1 MLITLCVIRI
11 ILCRLFAYLGR
22 RGRRPLQLFLTAI
35 LFGLLRKSL
44 KNMPPQTNN
53 HIISISLVFV
63 LRVPILSPEILYH
76 ILYYCQGLNFG
87 CSRYSRY
94 LFACLGC
101 PPLQIVIYLPFG
113 CRGGRPRPP
122 VRCVVNYAVIHI
134 ICTIRSRVR
143 DVGDAVPYGL

>member
-1 MLITLCVIRI
+1 MCSSDLIY
-11 ILCRLFAYLGR
+11 FLGR

-53 HIISISLVFV
+53 HNISISLVFV

-76 ILYYCQGLNFG
+76 ILYYCQDLNFG

-94 LFACLGC
+94 LFVCLGC
-101 PPLQIVIYLPFG
+101 RPLQIVIYLPFG
-113 CRGGRPRPP
+113 CRGGSRLPTRSNRKTIATGNLRPRPP
-122 VRCVVNYAVIHI
+122 VIFNR
-134 ICTIRSRVR
+134 
-143 DVGDAVPYGL
+143 